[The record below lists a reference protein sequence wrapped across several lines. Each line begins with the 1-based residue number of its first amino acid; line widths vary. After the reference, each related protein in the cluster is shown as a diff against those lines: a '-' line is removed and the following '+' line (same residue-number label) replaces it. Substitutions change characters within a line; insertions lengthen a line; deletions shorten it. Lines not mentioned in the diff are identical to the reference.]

1 MIKIALAKLL
11 TLKVAAVATTAVAAG
26 GVAVA
31 AATGAMPNPFGA
43 KPSASTSAK
52 PGDNHHKGSP
62 SPSLVGLCNA
72 YSNGNKQDKGKALEN
87 PAFTALIDAA
97 GGKDKVE
104 AFCADIAKSGPGN
117 RPSDAGR
124 PSAKPSN
131 PRPAKPTETPS
142 HSPR

>member
-1 MIKIALAKLL
+1 MIKVALAKLL

-31 AATGAMPNPFGA
+31 AGTGAIPSPFGA
-43 KPSASTSAK
+43 KPSASSSAK
-52 PGDNHHKGSP
+52 PGDNHAKGSP
-62 SPSLVGLCNA
+62 SPSLEGLCNA

-104 AFCADIAKSGPGN
+104 AFCADLAKNAPAN

-124 PSAKPSN
+124 PSAKPSV
-131 PRPAKPTETPS
+131 PRPSKPTVTPS